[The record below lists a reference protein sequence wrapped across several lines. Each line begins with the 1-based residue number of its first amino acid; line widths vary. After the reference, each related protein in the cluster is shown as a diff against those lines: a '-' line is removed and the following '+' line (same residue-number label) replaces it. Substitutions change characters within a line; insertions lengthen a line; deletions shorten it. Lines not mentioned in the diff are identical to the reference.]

1 MIGHSRNR
9 LPLGAVLVL
18 GLLGCTLQE
27 PARAPQTDREGTV
40 RNAVTIYKGTNAG
53 QIIGAVAANDEV
65 KRIAGVTDFA
75 GATISAYDP
84 DGAKVAGPANLNA
97 DGTFALG
104 NFKDSRP
111 RIFLEVTLKNIYF
124 RTVTKA
130 PRLANE
136 TYEVVLDP
144 GTTFLADKLRRSAL
158 DHEVPFDRL
167 NDETVQQTEEIIQI
181 YLNRSDELG
190 VQEDVLTR
198 GTLSSAA
205 GQAKLDL
212 NANSFDY
219 FAERHEPVKVAVY
232 HLSKGI
238 WRGWRPT
245 PSPSPSPTP
254 TAEPTATPT
263 PTPTPTETLLPS

>member
-27 PARAPQTDREGTV
+27 PARAPQTDREGEI
-40 RNAVTIYKGTNAG
+40 RNGVVIFKAVNAG
-53 QIIGAVAANDEV
+53 QIIGAVAANDDV
-65 KRIAGVTDFA
+65 KRIAGVSDFT

-84 DGAKVAGPANLNA
+84 DGVKVAGPVDLNA
-97 DGTFALG
+97 NGTFALG
-104 NFKDSRP
+104 NFKSSRP
-111 RIFLEVTLKNIYF
+111 RIFLEVTLNNIYF

-130 PRLANE
+130 PRLATE

-167 NDETVQQTEEIIQI
+167 SDETVKQTEEIIQI

-198 GTLSSAA
+198 GTLSSAD

-219 FAERHEPVKVAVY
+219 FADRHEPVKVAVY
-232 HLSKGI
+232 YLSKGI

-245 PSPSPSPTP
+245 PSPSPTAVP
-254 TAEPTATPT
+254 TATPTATPT
-263 PTPTPTETLLPS
+263 PTPTPTETLQPN